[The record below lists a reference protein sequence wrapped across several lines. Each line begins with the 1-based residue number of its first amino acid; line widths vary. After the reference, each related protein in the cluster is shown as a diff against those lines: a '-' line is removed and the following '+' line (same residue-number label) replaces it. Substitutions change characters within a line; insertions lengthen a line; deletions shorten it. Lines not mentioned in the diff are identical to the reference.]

1 MTTPDS
7 GLIGL
12 AVMGQN
18 LALNMANHGYTVAVY
33 NRTTAKMDECLAAN
47 PGASLVPARSLQE
60 LVDLL
65 PKPRKSM
72 LMVKAGADAVI
83 AELQP
88 LLEAGDM
95 IIEGGN
101 AFFRDTE
108 ARAAAAEALGLHY
121 VGTGVSG
128 GEEGAL
134 KGPSIMPGGPREA
147 YAMVAPIFEAIAGRA
162 PDGTAVVAYMGQR
175 IACLLRCVTQ
185 RTASG
190 LLEAADRARQA
201 VHAQCRRQ
209 HRIRR
214 MLGRPL
220 DLGLRYKPA
229 RQDRQRHMMLPRR
242 ELLRL
247 ELAPP
252 QLRLGVVIGTLH
264 PEAPAL
270 PLHQLHRRRRRWR
283 IAQCKGRLP
292 GSGVEDIETEVGCVH
307 GILSFSTWDM
317 R

>member
-47 PGASLVPARSLQE
+47 PGASLVPARSLQKF
-60 LVDLL
+60 VDLL
-65 PKPRKSM
+65 PKPRKIM

-147 YAMVAPIFEAIAGRA
+147 
-162 PDGTAVVAYMGQR
+162 
-175 IACLLRCVTQ
+175 
-185 RTASG
+185 
-190 LLEAADRARQA
+190 
-201 VHAQCRRQ
+201 
-209 HRIRR
+209 
-214 MLGRPL
+214 
-220 DLGLRYKPA
+220 
-229 RQDRQRHMMLPRR
+229 
-242 ELLRL
+242 
-247 ELAPP
+247 
-252 QLRLGVVIGTLH
+252 
-264 PEAPAL
+264 
-270 PLHQLHRRRRRWR
+270 
-283 IAQCKGRLP
+283 
-292 GSGVEDIETEVGCVH
+292 
-307 GILSFSTWDM
+307 
-317 R
+317 